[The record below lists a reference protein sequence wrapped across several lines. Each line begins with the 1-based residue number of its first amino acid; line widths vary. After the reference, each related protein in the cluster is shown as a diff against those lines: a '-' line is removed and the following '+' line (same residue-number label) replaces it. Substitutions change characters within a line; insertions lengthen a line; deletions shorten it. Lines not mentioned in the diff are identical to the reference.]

1 MSRIEHLLRTESNEI
16 QIYQMAEHDLSEV
29 VALEEKSGLS
39 RWGWEA
45 YYQELH
51 QPQRTI
57 MLVTRFTDP
66 DNIEYR
72 LSGFVAA
79 RVSASELHVNNIAVL
94 CESRST
100 GLGGA
105 LLDAVIEEG
114 RRRGATVSV
123 LEVRMSNIPAI
134 RLYSSRGYAEVG
146 RRKNYYSDPTEDAI
160 VMKRFLGSSA

>member
-1 MSRIEHLLRTESNEI
+1 MSRIEHLLRAESNEI
-16 QIYQMAEHDLSEV
+16 QIYHMAEHDLSEV
-29 VALEEKSGLS
+29 VALEEQSGLS

-57 MLVTRFTDP
+57 MLVTRFSDP
-66 DNIEYR
+66 DSFEYR
-72 LSGFVAA
+72 ISGFVAA
-79 RVSASELHVNNIAVL
+79 RVSAGELHVNNIAVH
-94 CESRST
+94 CESRSS

-123 LEVRMSNIPAI
+123 LEVRMSNVPAL
-134 RLYSSRGYAEVG
+134 RLYSSRGYTEVA
-146 RRKNYYSDPTEDAI
+146 RRKNYYTDPAEDAI